1 MGRFYTSTTNL
12 RGKQTTSM
20 SHKGQSTHSR
30 GWESGV
36 RVESFINLDDK
47 DCFRLFQT
55 GGSNGVTSDVL
66 LGEIIDGEF
75 QCAKSLC
82 KTEEDESFSTTP
94 EEDTLENAMETL
106 SDESDSTDSSS
117 GSDLA

>member
-12 RGKQTTSM
+12 RGKQTTAM
-20 SHKGQSTHSR
+20 SHRGQSTHSR

-55 GGSNGVTSDVL
+55 GGSNGVTSDLL

-82 KTEEDESFSTTP
+82 KTEEDE
-94 EEDTLENAMETL
+94 TLSEGDDAGIE
-106 SDESDSTDSSS
+106 SDESDSTDSSF